1 MLLHHLVRVHA
12 GIQPHHQGTRGVSNQ
27 DVGAADISGAQQRVQ
42 IGYLVSCVLRG
53 WGTGSLRLG
62 KNGGPVRVE
71 VGIDL
76 ANRARAVVGTDALK
90 SGHARE
96 DHGPRASG
104 MQIVT
109 APHVG
114 PPISARFQ
122 DHRGGALAAAL
133 QIQFPPANIDRTRE
147 VARCHRRSSRQGD
160 PLRGGG
166 LRRRA
171 GEDAHEGEDE
181 R

>member
-1 MLLHHLVRVHA
+1 M
-12 GIQPHHQGTRGVSNQ
+12 
-27 DVGAADISGAQQRVQ
+27 
-42 IGYLVSCVLRG
+42 
-53 WGTGSLRLG
+53 
-62 KNGGPVRVE
+62 RVE

-76 ANRARAVVGTDALK
+76 ANRARAVVGTDTRK
-90 SGHARE
+90 SSHAGE
-96 DHGPRASG
+96 DHGPCTSG

-114 PPISARFQ
+114 PPIGARFQ
-122 DHRGGALAAAL
+122 DHRGGTLAAAL
-133 QIQFPPANIDRTRE
+133 QIQFAPANIDRTRE
-147 VARCHRRSSRQGD
+147 VADRHRRSSRQRG